1 MLTKRDLFRVQCG
14 KQNVCVNTFK
24 TEKKMK
30 KYLAILL
37 LTLLCVTGVLTACN
51 NVASTET
58 AIRWGKYAAEGNAV
72 ADAYSYKISLADFAD
87 RTTSGAL
94 FKSYKN
100 QSDETDK
107 NTYYKDMVISTSG
120 ATEVSAYS
128 KDEVIPAD
136 VEGIYTITYVQS
148 TDKTTWTVTTKQ
160 TLNVTYNKEDI
171 TESGVLNGLANW
183 ETLKTKVKEGSET
196 EEQITFVSTTE
207 TTVVFENT
215 ESQRPV
221 SSSTAVDGFYIG
233 KSKQEVTKSNVSTV
247 YDLANSKVTVTVNGE
262 ETTREV
268 KLNANAR
275 FIDANQI
282 LTYIRSLEK
291 GSDKMKDNP
300 TVTVYLPASDR
311 TYTATFGFTYSQN
324 CILTMGG
331 KDNYVKLNSVNCALG
346 SMAFMQTQNLP
357 DTLAGKQIDCISD
370 GYGGHISRYTVTR
383 FRVGNLSYT
392 LDLDAFDGAA
402 DIIAA
407 LTAKE
412 SK

>member
-1 MLTKRDLFRVQCG
+1 
-14 KQNVCVNTFK
+14 
-24 TEKKMK
+24 MK

-37 LTLLCVTGVLTACN
+37 LTLLCAAGVLTACN

-58 AIRWGKYAAEGNAV
+58 AIRWGKYDADGNVV
-72 ADAYSYKISLADFAD
+72 ADVYSYKIFLADFAD
-87 RTTSGAL
+87 RTTSSAL

-100 QSDETDK
+100 EADETDK
-107 NTYYKDMVISTSG
+107 NIYYKDMVINTSS
-120 ATEVSAYS
+120 ANEVSAYS

-136 VEGIYTITYVQS
+136 AEGIYTITYAQS
-148 TDKTTWTVTTKQ
+148 TDKATWTVTTKQ

-171 TESGVLNGLANW
+171 TESGELSRLANW
-183 ETLKTKVKEGSET
+183 ESLQTKVKEGSET
-196 EEQITFVSTTE
+196 AEQITFVSTTE
-207 TTVVFENT
+207 TSVVFENT
-215 ESQRPV
+215 EAQRPV
-221 SSSTAVDGFYIG
+221 SSSTTVDGFYIG
-233 KSKQEVTKSNVSTV
+233 KSKQEVTKSSVSTA
-247 YDLANSKVTVTVNGE
+247 YDFANNKVTVTVNGE

-268 KLNANAR
+268 KVNANTR

-291 GSDKMKDNP
+291 GSDKMKDSP
-300 TVTVYLPASDR
+300 SVQVYLPASDR

-331 KDNYVKLNSVNCALG
+331 NSNYVKLNSVNCALG

-357 DTLAGKQIDCISD
+357 DTLAGKGLDSISD

-383 FRVGNLSYT
+383 FRVGNLSYA

-402 DIIAA
+402 DIVTA

-412 SK
+412 SE

>member
-1 MLTKRDLFRVQCG
+1 
-14 KQNVCVNTFK
+14 
-24 TEKKMK
+24 MK

-58 AIRWGKYAAEGNAV
+58 AIRWGKYDAEGNAV
-72 ADAYSYKISLADFAD
+72 ADVYSYKISLADFAD

-100 QSDETDK
+100 QADETDK

-120 ATEVSAYS
+120 ASEVSAYS
-128 KDEVIPAD
+128 KDEVVPAD
-136 VEGIYTITYVQS
+136 AEGIYTITYVK

-171 TESGVLNGLANW
+171 TESGVLSGLANW
-183 ETLKTKVKEGSET
+183 EKLKTKVKEGSET
-196 EEQITFVSTTE
+196 EDRITFVSTTE

-247 YDLANSKVTVTVNGE
+247 YDLANNKVTVTVNGE

-275 FIDANQI
+275 FIDANQM

-357 DTLAGKQIDCISD
+357 DTLAGKQLDCISD

-402 DIIAA
+402 DIVTA
-407 LTAKE
+407 LTTKE
-412 SK
+412 SE

>member
-1 MLTKRDLFRVQCG
+1 MLTNRILLRVQCG
-14 KQNVCVNTFK
+14 KQNVCVNAFK

-58 AIRWGKYAAEGNAV
+58 AIRWGKYDAEGNAV

-100 QSDETDK
+100 QADETDK

-120 ATEVSAYS
+120 ANEVSAYS

-171 TESGVLNGLANW
+171 TESGVLSSLANW
-183 ETLKTKVKEGSET
+183 EGSET

-402 DIIAA
+402 DIVAA